1 MGTSRNKRQIPEK
14 ERINGV
20 VLYTYLIIEAL
31 ILVAYTMEVFKGN
44 RTWKYTIVLYI
55 FILLPVIYNILVY
68 MKKKRTKT
76 TKYSV
81 VIGFAIMYIYVIMTT
96 QNQMAFVY
104 VLPVI
109 MVITLYNDTKYSAA
123 VGIIA
128 EIVNIVQVLYFYNAV
143 IPEEAK
149 KEFIVTAEIQLLIIL
164 VMSVY
169 AVWVSY
175 TTKTINSTKI
185 SRIDTEKQNAITIL
199 AQVGNA
205 SETMISGVTDM
216 TDKMNNME
224 ESVLDTKRCME
235 EVVNGTEE
243 SAQAIEKQITDTEEI
258 QRHVVKVED
267 VSHIIVENVDSTKE
281 QIVKGRENIRNMMD
295 IVERSERANE
305 QLAVEL
311 KDLSRYTEDMQGIVD
326 VINNVADQTGLLA
339 LNASIEA
346 ARAGEAGKGFAVV
359 ATEISNLANQTTTA
373 TVDIAE
379 LIKNIS
385 DRLDK
390 VTGSIDALIEGNK
403 HQIRQAGV
411 TEGSFGEIAGSV
423 DKIQGESDRLL
434 EMVVSLSQANSRI
447 VESIQTISAIIQQVT
462 ANSSQTIESSLHDIQ
477 VVADI
482 KGLVQILNESAEK
495 LQELNS

>member
-1 MGTSRNKRQIPEK
+1 
-14 ERINGV
+14 
-20 VLYTYLIIEAL
+20 
-31 ILVAYTMEVFKGN
+31 
-44 RTWKYTIVLYI
+44 
-55 FILLPVIYNILVY
+55 
-68 MKKKRTKT
+68 
-76 TKYSV
+76 
-81 VIGFAIMYIYVIMTT
+81 
-96 QNQMAFVY
+96 
-104 VLPVI
+104 
-109 MVITLYNDTKYSAA
+109 
-123 VGIIA
+123 
-128 EIVNIVQVLYFYNAV
+128 
-143 IPEEAK
+143 
-149 KEFIVTAEIQLLIIL
+149 
-164 VMSVY
+164 MSVY
-169 AVWVSY
+169 AVWVSH
-175 TTKTINSTKI
+175 TTNTINSMKI
-185 SRIDTEKQNAITIL
+185 SRLDSEKQNAITIL

-281 QIVKGRENIRNMMD
+281 QIGRGKDNIRNLMN
-295 IVERSERANE
+295 IVEQSERANE
-305 QLAVEL
+305 QLVAEL

-379 LIKNIS
+379 LITNIS
-385 DRLDK
+385 DRLDR
-390 VTGSIDALIEGNK
+390 VTGSIDVLIEGNK
-403 HQIRQAGV
+403 HQIRQAGI

-423 DKIQGESDRLL
+423 DKIQGESDQLL

>member
-1 MGTSRNKRQIPEK
+1 MNTSRNKRQIPER

-20 VLYTYLIIEAL
+20 VLYTYLIIELL
-31 ILVAYTMEVFKGN
+31 IFVAYSVEVLKRN
-44 RTWKYTIVLYI
+44 RTWGYTVVLYI
-55 FILLPVIYNILVY
+55 FILLPVLFNVLAYFR
-68 MKKKRTKT
+68 KKRTKT
-76 TKYSV
+76 IKYSV
-81 VIGFAIMYIYVIMTT
+81 VLGFGIMYIYVMMTT
-96 QNQMAFVY
+96 QNQTAFVY
-104 VLPVI
+104 ALPVI
-109 MVITLYNDTKYSAA
+109 MVITLYNDTKYSAV
-123 VGIIA
+123 VGIATELI
-128 EIVNIVQVLYFYNAV
+128 NIVQVAYFYRSV
-143 IPEEAK
+143 IPQDAK
-149 KEFIVTAEIQLLIIL
+149 SEFIVTAEIQLLIIL

-175 TTKTINSTKI
+175 TTRTINGTKI
-185 SRIDTEKQNAITIL
+185 SRIDTEKQHAISIL

-216 TDKMNNME
+216 TDKMNTME

-235 EVVNGTEE
+235 EVVHGTEE
-243 SAQAIEKQITDTEEI
+243 SAKAIEKQLTDTEEI
-258 QRHVVKVED
+258 QKHVMKVED
-267 VSHIIVENVDSTKE
+267 VSHIIVENVDCTKE
-281 QIVKGRENIRNMMD
+281 QIGKGRDNIRNLMD
-295 IVERSERANE
+295 VVEQSEHANE
-305 QLAVEL
+305 QLVAEL
-311 KDLSRYTEDMQGIVD
+311 KDLSKYTEDMQGIVD

-346 ARAGEAGKGFAVV
+346 ARAGEVGRGFAVV
-359 ATEISNLANQTTTA
+359 ASEISNLANQTTTA

-385 DRLDK
+385 DRLER
-390 VTGSIDALIEGNK
+390 VTGSIDVLIDGNK
-403 HQIRQAGV
+403 HQIRQAGI

-423 DKIQGESDRLL
+423 DKIQGESDQLL
-434 EMVVSLSQANSRI
+434 EMVVSLSEANSRI

-482 KGLVQILNESAEK
+482 KGLVQTLNESAEK